1 MMSKM
6 KAIAYGLAIL
16 PGLSMIYDLMS
27 GQLGMIP
34 LQSLVY
40 WTGVWA
46 TALLILTF
54 ALSPIAQIFRWPLLI
69 DGRRILGVAGLIYSL
84 IHLIC
89 YVMLRKWEW
98 AAIAW
103 DVLMR
108 PSLIIASLSLFGLL
122 ALGLTSHDLMVKKL
136 GSANWHRLH
145 RLNGLLTLLALIH
158 FLLSPGSFSA
168 QFLFAGC
175 LFWAY
180 GWRLLK
186 SRHQQPSLIPM
197 LILASLAGLFTGA
210 FEILWQNVHKKIP
223 AQDVWSDLLDFTE
236 GPSSIWI
243 VWALGLV
250 IALVSDR
257 LTAKSQSRESQIHDA

>member
-1 MMSKM
+1 MMTKM
-6 KAIAYGLAIL
+6 KAAAYGLAVL
-16 PGLSMIYDLMS
+16 PGLSMIYDLVT
-27 GQLGMIP
+27 GQMGMIP

-54 ALSPIAQIFRWPLLI
+54 ALSPIAQILRWPRLI

-98 AAIAW
+98 AAIAG
-103 DVLMR
+103 DVLRR
-108 PSLIIASLSLFGLL
+108 PSLIIASLSLLGLL

-136 GSANWHRLH
+136 GAAHWHRLH
-145 RLNGLLTLLALIH
+145 RLNGLLTLLALVH

-175 LFWAY
+175 LFWTY
-180 GWRLLK
+180 GWRVVK
-186 SRHQQPSLIPM
+186 SWNGQARLIPM

-210 FEILWQNVHKKIP
+210 FEILWQNLHKSIP
-223 AQDVWSDLLDFTE
+223 AQEVWSDLFDFTE

-250 IALVSDR
+250 IAAISVR
-257 LTAKSQSRESQIHDA
+257 LGSKSQSIESPSHDT